1 LRTTSDPRVE
11 RAETHPRHPG
21 QADPSIAARRLLAL
35 QRSAGNSAVAQ
46 AMADLTHP
54 APETVQRAPVFT
66 PEDDATIQSIITNTE
81 AAHPLPYGPD
91 GKRPYPFF
99 DVKAAA
105 ADLKGQ
111 RDGSPLDTNL
121 AAAEHYMFARYLAHY
136 GIGNPLFMAI
146 QSGSYQLF
154 KLLANNRWDDAAS
167 PRTPPSYT
175 QFKWAMQGS
184 ADGTGDLL

>member
-1 LRTTSDPRVE
+1 MRTPATPHP
-11 RAETHPRHPG
+11 ETHSRT
-21 QADPSIAARRLLAL
+21 PSPAAARDRHQLLAL
-35 QRSAGNSAVAQ
+35 QRAAGNRAVTA
-46 AMADLTHP
+46 AI
-54 APETVQRAPVFT
+54 TVQRDTPTFT
-66 PEDDATIQSIITNTE
+66 PENDATIQSIVTNTE

-111 RDGSPLDTNL
+111 RDGSPYDTNL

-154 KLLANNRWDDAAS
+154 KLLANNRWDDSNS

-175 QFKWAMQGS
+175 QFRWAMQGS